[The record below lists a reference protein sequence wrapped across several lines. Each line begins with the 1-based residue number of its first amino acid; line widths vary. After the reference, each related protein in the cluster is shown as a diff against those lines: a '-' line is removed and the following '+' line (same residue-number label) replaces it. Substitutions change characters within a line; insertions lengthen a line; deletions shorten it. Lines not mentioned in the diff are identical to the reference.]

1 MRPVNNFLFQRFF
14 LNEGFLLRYILSV
27 LMLLAFCNGVCMGT
41 QGMRRDT
48 LSVYFQ
54 KGEAVIDTSLSTNSQ
69 VLDSLAGIVSRSS
82 RNTPFGMRLEGY
94 ASVEGTVAFNMRLS
108 VERTESVLSYIEERT
123 GVLLGGRT
131 DVRSEGMGVDWEGFE
146 ALLTDGEPF
155 PHSERVLTIVR
166 NTPQW
171 VLRNGRVVGGRKKSL
186 MDLNGGRTFN
196 YMMDNVFPQ
205 LRRVEV
211 IVSYAPLPQMV
222 ALPSAVGEVSRME
235 EDSLAAP
242 LPRPVR
248 EHIPLYR
255 MALKTNLLADAALM
269 PSAQGAVAWWS
280 RDAAH
285 KYYQI
290 ATIYP
295 EARWWFKTEEP
306 WHGHYLGVFAGGTW
320 YDLENG
326 GRGYKGEGGF
336 IGLSYGYMMPVG
348 KRLALEFGVGAGY
361 LFTEYE
367 EYLPVPYMGGTHYV
381 YQQTSRM
388 HYFGPLKLKVALV
401 WKLWDAGRRTAGGK
415 GGAR

>member
-1 MRPVNNFLFQRFF
+1 M
-14 LNEGFLLRYILSV
+14 SV
-27 LMLLAFCNGVCMGT
+27 LMLLAFTGVLSLDA
-41 QGMRRDT
+41 QSVKRDT

-54 KGEAVIDTSLSTNSQ
+54 KGEAVIDTSLSTNFQ
-69 VLDSLAGIVSRSS
+69 VLDSLVGIVSRNS

-222 ALPSAVGEVSRME
+222 ALPSAVGKVSRME

-242 LPRPVR
+242 LMRPAGV
-248 EHIPLYR
+248 HIPLYR
-255 MALKTNLLADAALM
+255 MALKTNLLADVALM
-269 PSAQGAVAWWS
+269 PSLEAEYLISRSWSVAAHGAAAWWS
-280 RDAAH
+280 RDAVH
-285 KYYQI
+285 RYYQV
-290 ATIYP
+290 AVIYP
-295 EARWWFKTEEP
+295 EARWWFKTREP
-306 WHGHYLGVFAGGTW
+306 WHGHYLGLFAGGSW

-326 GRGYKGEGGF
+326 GRGYQGEAGF
-336 IGLSYGYMMPVG
+336 VGLSYGYMFPVG
-348 KRLALEFGVGAGY
+348 KRLSIEAGIGAGY
-361 LFTEYE
+361 LYTKYE

-381 YQQTSRM
+381 YRQTSQM
-388 HYFGPLKLKVALV
+388 NYVGPLKLKLALV
-401 WKLWDAGRRTAGGK
+401 WKLWDDRRK